1 MPQDLIQYAVEKMAA
16 TDPGKLGI
24 GERLQIGLK
33 NLTRDEAAEV
43 LLLLARLQRD
53 RENTANPT
61 VRLHG
66 ADQLDPARGLLAGEG

>member
-53 RENTANPT
+53 RDTTNKP

-66 ADQLDPARGLLAGEG
+66 ADQPDPARGLLAGEG